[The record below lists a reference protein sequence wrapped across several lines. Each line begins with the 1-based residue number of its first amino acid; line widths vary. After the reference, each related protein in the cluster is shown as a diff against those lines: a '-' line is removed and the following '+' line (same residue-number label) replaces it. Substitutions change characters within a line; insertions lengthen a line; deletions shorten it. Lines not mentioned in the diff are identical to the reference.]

1 MNVKRTPI
9 ASAVVL
15 ALAGA
20 ASPAFA
26 QQAAPAPAA
35 PASAASTAPATP
47 EVKAQQ
53 LEAVTVTGIR
63 ASREKSLE
71 QKRNADT
78 LVEVVTA
85 EDVGKMPDKNVA
97 DAIQRVPG
105 VNIASSAGGEGGFSE
120 NDRVSI
126 RGTSPSLTQT
136 LINGHAVSTGDWF
149 VLNLFGTTVGRSASY
164 SLLPSELVGKITVH
178 KSQTADLPEGGVAG
192 AVNVE
197 TRRPLEFKK
206 GFSGEVS
213 LGAMHSTLAEKTDP
227 QLSGLLAFR
236 NEDRS
241 FGVLVQLFDQKQHLR
256 RDGSEVLGYFN
267 INGANFGNSTT
278 LINGVSKPTSSLDGV
293 KAPSLIGESL
303 FEQERHRRGGAI
315 EVQFKPIRDLTLGA
329 SLFQSK
335 VDDANMNTNFMAS
348 PKWLM
353 DAGIAP
359 TSATLSADGK
369 TLLGASFPETGVA
382 NSIIND
388 SGIRPGAKQSSKYY
402 NLDAKWAVNDALTV
416 AGQVGKTRGVGES
429 QEFASEVGNVG
440 AAGNTPLA
448 LTYGLNGV
456 SQAPSVGFTSSTGK
470 DFRSYANQYWNWN
483 FGAQVKVPDDEKY
496 GTLDFEWAVDKGVL
510 ESIKFGGRV
519 TDHTRNNGNWLSSGP
534 NWANPNVGTT
544 LPVWTGGTYPS
555 NFGSAF
561 GAPFTGQFRLDPAAL
576 AQWATVSTVAN
587 PNPNAT
593 FNYDPVQ
600 RHEWSNDFEV
610 EEKTNAGYIMGNFA
624 GSNWRANAGVRIV
637 QTKGH
642 YSTLRSPTP
651 TDPVSSV
658 DSSSLFGPFVKEFTD
673 RSYVD
678 VLPSVNLKYQLT
690 NSVTLRAAVAKTMA
704 RPDYTALSSTTSLN
718 DQLNTG
724 SSGNPNLDPVR
735 STNFDVA
742 AEWYFAPKSLVSFG
756 VFHQQFKSFVDYQ
769 VTSSVHFSDL
779 HQQMETY
786 NITQPIN
793 VGAKNTG
800 FEVGYQQPIMGNF
813 GVNANY
819 TYADGKVDGGGEMSG
834 NSKNTYNLEG
844 FYEGEKLSAR
854 LAYSYRSSFYGSYD
868 RGVKMHMDSVGTLAA
883 SLNYR
888 INDTFSI
895 SLEGLNLNN
904 PTLKYYGDNREQ
916 PRAFYTNGRQYY
928 LTLRAKV

>member
-15 ALAGA
+15 ALAGTA
-20 ASPAFA
+20 LPVFA

-35 PASAASTAPATP
+35 PASAASAPQ
-47 EVKAQQ
+47 AQQ

-63 ASREKSLE
+63 ASREKSLD

-192 AVNVE
+192 AVDIE
-197 TRRPLEFKK
+197 TRHPLDLKK
-206 GFSGEVS
+206 GLSGEIS
-213 LGAMHSTLAEKTDP
+213 LGAMRSTLAEKTDP
-227 QLSGLLAFR
+227 QLSGQLAFR
-236 NEDRS
+236 NDDRTL
-241 FGVLVQLFDQKQHLR
+241 GVLVQLFDQKQHLR
-256 RDGSEVLGYFN
+256 RDGSEVLGYYKIDSSVFAA
-267 INGANFGNSTT
+267 GTT
-278 LINGVSKPTSSLDGV
+278 TVVNGVAKPISSLNGV
-293 KAPSLIGESL
+293 LAPSLIGESL
-303 FEQERHRRGGAI
+303 FEQERHRKGGAI
-315 EVQFKPIRDLTLGA
+315 EIQFKPIRDVTLGLSA
-329 SLFQSK
+329 FSSK
-335 VDDANMNTNFMAS
+335 VDDSNMNTNFMAS
-348 PKWLM
+348 PKWLLQ
-353 DAGIAP
+353 AGIAP

-369 TLLGASFPETGVA
+369 TLLGAVFPETGAA

-388 SGIRPGAKQSSKYY
+388 SGIRPGAKQSSNYF
-402 NLDAKWAVNDALTV
+402 NLDGKWAVNDALTV
-416 AGQVGKTRGVGES
+416 TGQLGRTRGVGES

-440 AAGNTPLA
+440 GAGNTPLA
-448 LTYGLNGV
+448 LSYGMNGLGA
-456 SQAPSVGFTSSTGK
+456 APTVGFTSSTGK

-483 FGAQVKVPDDEKY
+483 FGAQVKVPDEEKY
-496 GTLDFEWAVDKGVL
+496 GKLDFEWAMDKGVL
-510 ESIKFGGRV
+510 ESIKFGARI
-519 TDHTRNNGNWLSSGP
+519 TDHSRNNGNWLSSGP
-534 NWANPNVGTT
+534 NWANANVGTT
-544 LPVWTGGTYPS
+544 LPAWTGGTYPS

-561 GAPFTGQFRLDPAAL
+561 GAPFTGQFRLDPASL
-576 AQWATVSTVAN
+576 AQWATVSTTAN

-610 EEKTNAGYIMGNFA
+610 KEKTNAGYIMGNFA
-624 GSNWRANAGVRIV
+624 GSNWRANAGVRVV

-642 YSTLRSPTP
+642 YSTLRNPVS
-651 TDPVSSV
+651 TDPASSI

-673 RSYVD
+673 RTYVD
-678 VLPSVNLKYQLT
+678 VLPSVNMKYQLT
-690 NSVTLRAAVAKTMA
+690 NTVTLRAAIAKTMA

-718 DQLNTG
+718 DQLNSG

-735 STNFDVA
+735 STNFDLA
-742 AEWYFAPKSLVSFG
+742 AEWYFAPKSILSFG

-769 VTSSVHFSDL
+769 VAPSVHFSDL

-786 NITQPIN
+786 NVTQPIN

-819 TYADGKVDGGGEMSG
+819 TFADGKVDGGGEMSG

-844 FYEGEKLSAR
+844 FYEGDKFSAR
-854 LAYSYRSSFYGSYD
+854 MAYSFRSSFYGSYD
-868 RGVKMHMDSVGTLAA
+868 RGVKMHMDGVGTVAA
-883 SLNYR
+883 SVNYR
-888 INDTFSI
+888 INDTFSV

-904 PTLKYYGDNREQ
+904 PTLKYYGDNKEQ

>member
-20 ASPAFA
+20 GLPALA
-26 QQAAPAPAA
+26 QQAAPAAPAA
-35 PASAASTAPATP
+35 PASAASAPGAQT
-47 EVKAQQ
+47 QQ

-71 QKRNADT
+71 KKRNADS

-120 NDRVSI
+120 NDRVSV

-149 VLNLFGTTVGRSASY
+149 VLNLFGTTVGRSVSY
-164 SLLPSELVGKITVH
+164 SLLPSELVGNIVVH
-178 KSQTADLPEGGVAG
+178 KSQTADLPEGGAVG
-192 AVNVE
+192 AVDIQ
-197 TRRPLEFKK
+197 TRHPLDFKK
-206 GFSGEVS
+206 GFTGELS

-227 QLSGLLAFR
+227 QVSGLLGFKT
-236 NEDRS
+236 DDKT
-241 FGVLVQLFDQKQHLR
+241 FGVLIQLFDQKQHLR
-256 RDGSEVLGYFN
+256 RDGSEVLGYYA
-267 INGANFGNSTT
+267 INGAAFGAGATT
-278 LINGVSKPTSSLDGV
+278 VVNGVARPTSSLDGV
-293 KAPSLIGESL
+293 LAPSLIGESL
-303 FEQERHRRGGAI
+303 FEQTRHRKGGAI
-315 EVQFKPIRDLTLGA
+315 EVQFKPTNDITLGVSA
-329 SLFQSK
+329 FQSD
-335 VDDANMNTNFMAS
+335 VDDTNMNTNFMAS
-348 PKWLM
+348 PKWLLQ
-353 DAGIAP
+353 AGVAP

-369 TLLGASFPETGVA
+369 TLLGAAFPETGVA

-388 SGIRPGAKQSSKYY
+388 SGIRPGAKQSSNYI
-402 NLDAKWAVNDALTV
+402 NLDGKWAMNDVLTV
-416 AGQVGKTRGVGES
+416 TGQVGKTRGVGQS

-440 AAGNTPLA
+440 DATHNTPLA
-448 LTYGLNGV
+448 LTYGMNGV
-456 SQAPSVGFTSSTGK
+456 SRAPNVSFTSSTGA

-496 GTLDFEWAVDKGVL
+496 GSLDFDWAIDKGVL
-510 ESIKFGGRV
+510 ESIKFGARL
-519 TDHTRNNGNWLSSGP
+519 TDHSRNNGNWLSSGP

-544 LPVWTGGTYPS
+544 LPVWSGGTYPS

-576 AQWATVSTVAN
+576 AQWATVSTTAN

-610 EEKTNAGYIMGNFA
+610 QEKTNAGYVMGNFA
-624 GSNWRANAGVRIV
+624 GSNWRANAGVRIA

-642 YSTLRSPTP
+642 YSTLRSPNAL
-651 TDPVSSV
+651 DAASSI
-658 DSSSLFGPFVKEFTD
+658 DNSSLFGPFVKEFTD

-678 VLPSVNLKYQLT
+678 VLPSANLKYLLSTELQLR
-690 NSVTLRAAVAKTMA
+690 VAIAKTMA

-735 STNFDVA
+735 ATNFDVT
-742 AEWYFAPKSLVSFG
+742 AEWYFAPKSLLSFG
-756 VFHQQFKSFVDYQ
+756 VFHQRFKSFVDYQ
-769 VTSSVHFSDL
+769 VTPSVHFSDL
-779 HQQMETY
+779 HQQMEVY

-868 RGVKMHMDSVGTLAA
+868 RGVKMHMDSVGTVAA
-883 SLNYR
+883 SLNWR
-888 INDTFSI
+888 INDTFSV

>member
-15 ALAGA
+15 ALAGTA
-20 ASPAFA
+20 LPVFA

-35 PASAASTAPATP
+35 PASAAQ
-47 EVKAQQ
+47 AQQ
-53 LEAVTVTGIR
+53 LESVTVTGIR
-63 ASREKSLE
+63 ASREKSLD
-71 QKRNADT
+71 QKRNANT

-178 KSQTADLPEGGVAG
+178 KSQTADLPEGGVSG
-192 AVNVE
+192 AVDIE
-197 TRRPLEFKK
+197 TRHPLELKK
-206 GFSGEVS
+206 GLSGEIS
-213 LGAMHSTLAEKTDP
+213 LGAMHSSLANKTDP
-227 QLSGLLAFR
+227 QLSGQLAFR
-236 NEDRS
+236 NDDRT
-241 FGVLVQLFDQKQHLR
+241 FGVLIQLFDQKQHLR
-256 RDGSEVLGYFN
+256 RDGSEVLGYYKIDSSVFAA
-267 INGANFGNSTT
+267 GTT
-278 LINGVSKPTSSLDGV
+278 TVVNGVSKPISSLNGV
-293 KAPSLIGESL
+293 LAPSLIGESL
-303 FEQERHRRGGAI
+303 FEQERHRKGGAL
-315 EVQFKPIRDLTLGA
+315 ELQFKPTRDITLGLSA
-329 SLFQSK
+329 FSSK
-335 VDDANMNTNFMAS
+335 VDDSNMNTNFMAS
-348 PKWLM
+348 PKWLLQ
-353 DAGIAP
+353 AGIAP

-369 TLLGASFPETGVA
+369 TLLGAVFPETGAA

-388 SGIRPGAKQSSKYY
+388 SGIRPGAKQSSNYF
-402 NLDAKWAVNDALTV
+402 NLDGKWNATDALTV
-416 AGQVGKTRGVGES
+416 TGQIGRTRGVGES

-440 AAGNTPLA
+440 GAGNTPLA
-448 LTYGLNGV
+448 LSYGLNGV
-456 SQAPSVGFTSSTGK
+456 GAAPTVGFTSSTGK

-483 FGAQVKVPDDEKY
+483 FGAQVKVPDEEKY
-496 GTLDFEWAVDKGVL
+496 GKLDFEWAVDKGVL
-510 ESIKFGGRV
+510 ESIKFGARF
-519 TDHTRNNGNWLSSGP
+519 TDHSRDNGNWLSSGP
-534 NWANPNVGTT
+534 NWANANVGTT
-544 LPVWTGGTYPS
+544 LPAWTGGTYPS

-610 EEKTNAGYIMGNFA
+610 REKTNAGYIMGNFA
-624 GSNWRANAGVRIV
+624 GSNWHANAGVRVV

-642 YSTLRSPTP
+642 YSTLRNPVS
-651 TDPVSSV
+651 TDPASSI

-673 RSYVD
+673 RTYVD
-678 VLPSVNLKYQLT
+678 VLPSVNMKYQLT
-690 NSVTLRAAVAKTMA
+690 NTVTLRAAIAKTMA

-718 DQLNTG
+718 DQLNSG

-735 STNFDVA
+735 ATNFDVS
-742 AEWYFAPKSLVSFG
+742 AEWYFAPRSLLSFG
-756 VFHQQFKSFVDYQ
+756 VFHQQYKSFVDYQ
-769 VTSSVHFSDL
+769 VTPSVHFSDL

-844 FYEGEKLSAR
+844 FYEGDKFSAR
-854 LAYSYRSSFYGSYD
+854 MAYSYRSSFYGSYD
-868 RGVKMHMDSVGTLAA
+868 RGVKMHMDGVGTVAA

-888 INDTFSI
+888 INDTFSV

-904 PTLKYYGDNREQ
+904 PTLKYYGDNKEQ
-916 PRAFYTNGRQYY
+916 PRALYTNGRQYY